1 MRNLAPVT
9 TMVWRQARKIRSLMR
24 EVERLNARIEHM
36 HAVIRELRSELAMFT
51 RPIET
56 DQRNAGPP
64 RAAP

>member
-1 MRNLAPVT
+1 MRNWAPVT
-9 TMVWRQARKIRSLMR
+9 TMVWRQARRIRALMR
-24 EVERLNARIEHM
+24 EVERLNSRIEHT
-36 HAVIRELRSELAMFT
+36 HRVIRELRGELAMFT